1 MADHLVKQP
10 IHWVETVEQLEECCE
25 RWQEKKLLAVDTE
38 FMRSQTYYP
47 IAGLIQVND
56 GEANYLIDPTS
67 IDDFSPFAE
76 ILVDDD
82 IIKAIHSCSEDLEVF
97 YHSFGFLPTRLLDTQ
112 IAGAFVNLGY
122 SMGFARMVQ
131 SVLGVELPK
140 TETRSDWLQRPL
152 SVAQKNYAAL
162 DVEYLYLLAGKLLT
176 NLKAKDRLEWVF
188 DEGKTIVKNF
198 NDNLDP
204 KLSYLRHKSAWKLNA
219 KQLAIF
225 QHLCEWR
232 ELSAQKRDKPRNR
245 IVKEN
250 TLFAL
255 AQKKP
260 KHVSQLRHYEGMSER
275 VIRSDGEYVIRLI
288 ERASKMEPS
297 DMPLTLPKPLSSSEN
312 KRVKALRAEVQKI
325 ADDIGIASEILAR
338 KKEYDYIVRDF
349 LARGEWDYPEG
360 FPKWRKELLTDLI
373 NETLTNTPEDDESAD
388 DTLPASG

>member
-1 MADHLVKQP
+1 MADDLVKQP
-10 IHWVETVEQLEECCE
+10 IHWISTVEELEECCE
-25 RWQEKKLLAVDTE
+25 RWQSKKLLAVDTE

-56 GEANYLIDPTS
+56 GEANYLIDPTT

-122 SMGFARMVQ
+122 SMGFARMVDN
-131 SVLGVELPK
+131 VLGVELPK

-152 SVAQKNYAAL
+152 SVAQQHYAAL

-176 NLKAKDRLEWVF
+176 DLKEKNRLEWVF

-204 KLSYLRHKSAWKLNA
+204 KLSYLRHKSAWKLNP
-219 KQLAIF
+219 KQLAVF
-225 QHLCEWR
+225 QSLCEWR
-232 ELSAQKRDKPRNR
+232 ELAAQKRDKPRNR

-250 TLFAL
+250 TLFAM

-260 KHVSQLRHYEGMSER
+260 KHVSQLRNYEGMSER

-288 ERASKMEPS
+288 ERASKIEVS
-297 DMPLTLPKPLSSSEN
+297 DLPFALPKPLSSSEN
-312 KRVKALRAEVQKI
+312 KRVKALRAEVQQV
-325 ADDIGIASEILAR
+325 ADSIGIASEILAR
-338 KKEYDYIVRDF
+338 KKEYDFIVRDY
-349 LARGEWDYPEG
+349 LARGEWSYPEG
-360 FPKWRKELLTDLI
+360 FPKWRQELLSDLI
-373 NETLTNTPEDDESAD
+373 DQTIRKAPEDEVESE
-388 DTLPASG
+388 